1 MATCL
6 GPQSKQKNIS
16 AEAARQVR
24 MSGKNRFPSV
34 ICSELPS
41 CAIAIISICRL
52 LGSNGDFILSDYK
65 HASPHN
71 SGLPVTW
78 AQFPEALDVESAL
91 AIGLRHGK
99 EECMKNGRAILF
111 ALTIFVLS
119 AATELYTS
127 DNAGI
132 EPSRDSIIR
141 IVTQIKRADYE
152 GDRPTLKRLHDEL
165 TPIPEDNKLAS
176 RVLYWRGF
184 ALWRRAIN
192 GFNESPTP
200 TDLEGDLTQAVTD
213 FKNAIARDPAFIE
226 PKIGAGSSLGYL
238 MYLNKKDASRVQEL
252 LQQSSPLLKEAMAT
266 APDNPR
272 LLWVL
277 GPIRWSSPPERGGGQ
292 DKAFE
297 IYNKGL
303 EAVRNQKHGV
313 IDPLEPSWG
322 EPELLMS
329 LAWSNL
335 NRTTPDLKAADQ
347 YAQAAL
353 KLVPYW
359 HYVRNILMQQIQAA
373 QAKAAL
379 PGADSALAQAQ
390 NQPNAKPL
398 QYFFVLLNRPAN
410 APQLSKEAGEKLQEE
425 HMANIRKMTA
435 EHKLVIAG
443 PFMDD
448 TVLRGIFV
456 FQADSAAQVQEW
468 ANSDPA
474 VKAGRLSAEV
484 HGPWLIELS
493 AIHNPSEPAG
503 LEQYTLVLM
512 KRGDHWN
519 PNAPEFMDVMKQHHA
534 FVQRMTDQGS
544 LAIAGP
550 LPFTDQGELRG
561 VAIFRVGAE
570 QTARLTQDDPI
581 VKAGLLKAEVHP
593 WGTAKGVLA
602 PGQPMQ

>member
-1 MATCL
+1 M
-6 GPQSKQKNIS
+6 S
-16 AEAARQVR
+16 AR
-24 MSGKNRFPSV
+24 
-34 ICSELPS
+34 
-41 CAIAIISICRL
+41 
-52 LGSNGDFILSDYK
+52 
-65 HASPHN
+65 
-71 SGLPVTW
+71 
-78 AQFPEALDVESAL
+78 
-91 AIGLRHGK
+91 
-99 EECMKNGRAILF
+99 NGRAFLI
-111 ALTIFVLS
+111 ALTMFGVS
-119 AATELYTS
+119 VATELY
-127 DNAGI
+127 AGDKTGL

-141 IVTQIKRADYE
+141 IVTQIQRADYE
-152 GDRPTLKRLHDEL
+152 GDCPTLRRLHDEL

-176 RVLYWRGF
+176 RVFYWRGF

-213 FKNAIARDPAFIE
+213 FKDAIARDPAFVE

-238 MYLNKKDASRVQEL
+238 MYLHRKDTTVVQEL
-252 LQQSSPLLKEAMAT
+252 LEQSSPLLKEAMAT

-303 EAVRNQKHGV
+303 EAVRHQKPGV
-313 IDPLEPSWG
+313 ADPLEPSWG
-322 EPELLMS
+322 EPELLMN

-335 NRTTPDLKAADQ
+335 NRTTPDLKAADG

-359 HYVRNILMQQIQAA
+359 HYVRDILMPQIQTA
-373 QAKAAL
+373 QAKALL
-379 PGADSALAQAQ
+379 PGAGSAVAQTQ
-390 NQPNAKPL
+390 NQPNAKPA
-398 QYFFVLLNRPAN
+398 QYFFVLLNRPAD

-425 HMANIRKMTA
+425 HMANIRKLGA

-456 FQADSAAQVQEW
+456 FQADSMAQAQQW
-468 ANSDPA
+468 AGGDPA

-484 HGPWLIELS
+484 HGPWLIEPS
-493 AIHNPSEPAG
+493 AIHDPAEPPG
-503 LEQYTLVLM
+503 FEQYTLVLM

-519 PNAPEFMDVMKQHHA
+519 PNAPGFMDVMKQHSS
-534 FVQRMTDQGS
+534 FVKQMMVQGN
-544 LAIAGP
+544 LAISGTF
-550 LPFTDQGELRG
+550 PFSDQGELQE

-570 QTARLTQDDPI
+570 QTAKLTRDNPA
-581 VKAGLLKAEVHP
+581 VKAGLLKTEIHP
-593 WGTAKGVLA
+593 WGTGKGVLA
-602 PGQPMQ
+602 SGQQMQ

>member
-1 MATCL
+1 L
-6 GPQSKQKNIS
+6 G
-16 AEAARQVR
+16 
-24 MSGKNRFPSV
+24 
-34 ICSELPS
+34 
-41 CAIAIISICRL
+41 AI
-52 LGSNGDFILSDYK
+52 
-65 HASPHN
+65 
-71 SGLPVTW
+71 
-78 AQFPEALDVESAL
+78 PEALDVESAL
-91 AIGLRHGK
+91 AVALRHDK
-99 EECMKNGRAILF
+99 EERMRSGRAVLF

-119 AATELYTS
+119 APTEIYPADTTGL
-127 DNAGI
+127 

-141 IVTQIKRADYE
+141 IVTQIQRADYE
-152 GDRPTLKRLHDEL
+152 GDRPALKRLHDEL
-165 TPIPEDNKLAS
+165 TPIPEDNKLAA

-200 TDLEGDLTQAVTD
+200 TDLEGDLTQAVAD
-213 FKNAIARDPAFIE
+213 FKDSIVRDPAFAE

-238 MYLNKKDASRVQEL
+238 MFLHRKDPTLMKEL
-252 LQQSSPLLKEAMAT
+252 LEQSSPLLKEAMAI

-277 GPIRWSSPPERGGGQ
+277 GPIRWSSSPERGGGQ

-303 EAVRNQKHGV
+303 EALRNQKRGV

-322 EPELLMS
+322 EPELLMN

-335 NRTTPDLKAADQ
+335 NRTTPDLKAADR

-359 HYVRNILMQQIQAA
+359 HYVRDILMPQIQAA
-373 QAKAAL
+373 QAKALL
-379 PGADSALAQAQ
+379 PVAGSASAQTQ
-390 NQPNAKPL
+390 NQPNAKPA
-398 QYFFVLLNRPAN
+398 QYFFVLLNRPAG

-425 HMANIRKMTA
+425 HMANILKMTA
-435 EHKLVIAG
+435 EHKLAIAG

-474 VKAGRLSAEV
+474 IKAGRLSAEV
-484 HGPWLIELS
+484 HGPWLIEPS
-493 AIHNPSEPAG
+493 SIHDPAEPPG
-503 LEQYTLVLM
+503 FEQYTLVLM

-519 PNAPEFMDVMKQHHA
+519 PNAPEFMDVMKEHHA
-534 FVQRMTDQGS
+534 FVKRMTDQGN

-550 LPFTDQGELRG
+550 FPFSDQGELRG

-570 QTARLTQDDPI
+570 QTAKLTQDDPI
-581 VKAGLLKAEVHP
+581 VKAGLLKPEIHP
-593 WGTAKGVLA
+593 WGTGKGVL
-602 PGQPMQ
+602 PSGQPMQ

>member
-1 MATCL
+1 MQVSAMCQTAFAVVPACDEHGVQADFLGGWSATLTL
-6 GPQSKQKNIS
+6 GLL
-16 AEAARQVR
+16 
-24 MSGKNRFPSV
+24 SGS
-34 ICSELPS
+34 
-41 CAIAIISICRL
+41 
-52 LGSNGDFILSDYK
+52 
-65 HASPHN
+65 
-71 SGLPVTW
+71 PVTRPRS
-78 AQFPEALDVESAL
+78 PEAVDVESAL
-91 AIGLRHGK
+91 AVALRHGE
-99 EECMKNGRAILF
+99 EECMSARNGRAFLI

-119 AATELYTS
+119 VATELYPADKS
-127 DNAGI
+127 GL

-141 IVTQIKRADYE
+141 MVTQIQQADFK
-152 GDRPTLKRLHDEL
+152 GDRPALKRLHDDL
-165 TPIPEDNKLAS
+165 TPIPEDNKLAARS
-176 RVLYWRGF
+176 LYWRGF

-192 GFNESPTP
+192 GFNETPTP
-200 TDLEGDLTQAVTD
+200 KDLEEDLSQAVTD
-213 FKNAIARDPAFIE
+213 FKDAIARHPAFVE
-226 PKIGAGSSLGYL
+226 PKIGADSSLGYL
-238 MYLNKKDASRVQEL
+238 MYLHRKDPSVVQEL
-252 LQQSSPLLKEAMAT
+252 FEQSSPLLKEAMAT

-303 EAVRNQKHGV
+303 EAVRNHRRDV
-313 IDPLEPSWG
+313 VDPLDPWWG

-335 NRTTPDLKAADQ
+335 NRPTPDLKAADQ
-347 YAQAAL
+347 YAQSAL
-353 KLVPYW
+353 KLAPHW
-359 HYVRNILMQQIQAA
+359 HYARDILMPQIQAA
-373 QAKAAL
+373 QANADLPVAA
-379 PGADSALAQAQ
+379 SAFAQTQ
-390 NQPNAKPL
+390 NQPNGKPA
-398 QYFFVLLNRPAN
+398 QYFFVLLNRPTN

-474 VKAGRLSAEV
+474 IRAGHLSAEV
-484 HGPWLIELS
+484 HGPWLIEPS
-493 AIHNPSEPAG
+493 AIHDPAEPPG

-534 FVQRMTDQGS
+534 FVKRMTDQGNM
-544 LAIAGP
+544 AIAGP
-550 LPFTDQGELRG
+550 FPFSEQGDLRG
-561 VAIFRVGAE
+561 VAIFRVGAK
-570 QTARLTQDDPI
+570 QTAKLTQDDPI
-581 VKAGLLKAEVHP
+581 VKAGLLKAEIHP
-593 WGTAKGVLA
+593 WGTGKGVLA
-602 PGQPMQ
+602 SGQPMQ